1 MKFLFAIIFTL
12 AIFTGANAATVKTTQ
27 TLLLGETEVKINI
40 YENSGARITFFAPHF
55 NERIAL
61 QTAKEFVDKNGG
73 RLIEVESLNEKG
85 KASRY
90 LNFNFEEKSYSIDP
104 NRIYTENGRNCGVQY
119 EINAVVK
126 NFADNLLQIIFAP
139 DGKNLREGENF
150 IVAVHN
156 NTDVAAKP
164 KEEKAADLTA
174 HAFLKTSDTESLT
187 HGAFEEQAEGVYL
200 SNEEEDADN
209 FVFLSNAKY
218 VSHFAELGFNIVIQK
233 SARRLQTKK
242 CSLDDGSLSV
252 YSALNSIQYIC
263 LEADAISGA
272 ARQKQ
277 MFEAVY
283 AILQESKP
291 DKSKLLANKN

>member
-1 MKFLFAIIFTL
+1 MFTI
-12 AIFTGANAATVKTTQ
+12 AVFTSANAATMKSTQ

-40 YENSGARITFFAPHF
+40 YENTGAQITFFAPHF

-61 QTAKEFVDKNGG
+61 QTAKEYVEKKGG
-73 RLIEVESLNEKG
+73 RLIEIESLNDKG

-90 LNFNFEEKSYSIDP
+90 LKFKFDGKDYSIDP
-104 NRIYTENGRNCGVQY
+104 NRIYTENGRNCGVSY

-126 NFADNLLQIIFAP
+126 NFADNLLQIIFAA

-150 IVAVHN
+150 VVAVHN
-156 NTDVAAKP
+156 NTDFAAKT
-164 KEEKAADLTA
+164 KEEKLNDLTA

-187 HGAFEEQAEGVYL
+187 HGSFEEQAEGVYL

-218 VSHFAELGFNIVIQK
+218 VSHFATLGFNIVIQK
-233 SARRLQTKK
+233 SAKRLQTKK

-272 ARQKQ
+272 FRQKQ

-291 DKSKLLANKN
+291 DESKLLANKN